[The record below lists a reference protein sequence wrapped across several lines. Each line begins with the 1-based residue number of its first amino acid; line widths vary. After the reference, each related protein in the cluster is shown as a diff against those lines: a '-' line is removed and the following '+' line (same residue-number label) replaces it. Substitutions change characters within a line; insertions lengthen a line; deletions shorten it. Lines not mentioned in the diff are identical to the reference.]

1 MTRSARVNRA
11 ITTAVKVML
20 GAATLLLLARTLWPG
35 AEVFSSG
42 LLTETVLLWV
52 SALGKVPFLLL
63 GTVYSWR
70 NTRRFEPG
78 TPARLG
84 WILLSSGLL
93 CFLLAQSTL
102 CFYELFRGDAVPFP
116 SVGDVFFLIGYP
128 LLTAALFAFLHSYA
142 AAGFP
147 VGGVG
152 ERWALTA
159 GTIVVCVLIGI
170 PLLRPIVATP
180 APALEKFLNLAY
192 PILDFI
198 LLVPTVLLLRITFRF
213 RGGVVWKTWI
223 ALLGGFLFNFGGD
236 VLFAYLQ
243 ALGETRFHYLVDI
256 LYILAFGLI
265 ARGVLYQDELLSD

>member
-1 MTRSARVNRA
+1 
-11 ITTAVKVML
+11 
-20 GAATLLLLARTLWPG
+20 
-35 AEVFSSG
+35 VFSGG
-42 LLTETVLLWV
+42 LLNETVLLWV

-63 GTVYSWR
+63 GAVYAWH

-78 TPARLG
+78 NPARRG
-84 WILLSSGLL
+84 WVLLFWGLL
-93 CFLLAQSTL
+93 CFFLAQSVL
-102 CFYELFRGDAVPFP
+102 CFYELFRGDSVPFP

-128 LLTAALFAFLHSYA
+128 LLIAALLAFLRSYA

-147 VGGVG
+147 VGGAG
-152 ERWALTA
+152 ERRALAA
-159 GTIVVCVLIGI
+159 GTVAVCVLIGI
-170 PLLRPIVATP
+170 PILRPIVATP
-180 APALEKFLNLAY
+180 APAVEKLLNLAY
-192 PILDFI
+192 PILDFV

-265 ARGVLYQDELLSD
+265 ARGVFYQHELLSD